1 MTGNAPFAKTD
12 TSHDPS
18 LRSLGD
24 AVATRIS
31 CTAKPPTRCISR
43 SSQMCYA
50 GSATVTI
57 RSDEREGIA
66 GPMWA
71 HLDELLDGPA

>member
-1 MTGNAPFAKTD
+1 
-12 TSHDPS
+12 
-18 LRSLGD
+18 
-24 AVATRIS
+24 
-31 CTAKPPTRCISR
+31 
-43 SSQMCYA
+43 MCYA